1 MSTGRSIDWSRTAR
15 SLENHHLRSRPTQ
28 RRNGRTLRFRWA
40 DERPTF
46 VTYIQQCLAPTLAH
60 RDPVIM
66 DNLAAHKVVGVRQA
80 IEAVGARL
88 RYLPQYSPDFNPIEQ
103 GFSKVK
109 SKLRKAAERAV
120 KGLCR
125 RIGLISRSFKTQEC
139 TNFFR
144 HAGYG

>member
-1 MSTGRSIDWSRTAR
+1 MC
-15 SLENHHLRSRPTQ
+15 E
-28 RRNGRTLRFRWA
+28 
-40 DERPTF
+40 
-46 VTYIQQCLAPTLAH
+46 
-60 RDPVIM
+60 
-66 DNLAAHKVVGVRQA
+66 
-80 IEAVGARL
+80 
-88 RYLPQYSPDFNPIEQ
+88 YLPQYSPDFNPIEQ

-109 SKLRKAAERAV
+109 SKLRKAAERTV